1 MRWEIDV
8 FEGNLQGLIIA
19 EIELK
24 EINTSIN
31 LPDWIAE
38 EVTEDPNYL
47 NINLILRA

>member
-1 MRWEIDV
+1 V

-19 EIELK
+19 EIELND
-24 EINTSIN
+24 INTPID

-38 EVTEDPNYL
+38 EVTEDPSYL